1 MMNVYLV
8 WYYNPEVSQQ
18 AALWGIYTTREKAEK
33 ALAESGFNGWVNEEV
48 AE

>member
-1 MMNVYLV
+1 MMTVYLV
-8 WYYNPEVSQQ
+8 WCYKPEVSQQ
-18 AALWGIYTTREKAEK
+18 AGLWGIYATREKAEK